1 MAGETGGP
9 EDRYLMLK
17 AVERELKEMKN
28 SIKVQRAMHDM
39 TQQELADRVGV
50 SRQTINAVELGKY
63 VPSAVLAMKVAAA
76 FGRRRSSRSKRRIE
90 APRTGCRTVIGKTFG
105 LLWDGRERDMPYF
118 QMRHVPSCVDC
129 RRIAGVGGFGL
140 LYM

>member
-9 EDRYLMLK
+9 EDRYLMFK

-50 SRQTINAVELGKY
+50 SRQTINAVE
-63 VPSAVLAMKVAAA
+63 
-76 FGRRRSSRSKRRIE
+76 RRGGLRR
-90 APRTGCRTVIGKTFG
+90 PRTGCRTVIGKTFG
-105 LLWDGRERDMPYF
+105 LLWDGRERDMPHF